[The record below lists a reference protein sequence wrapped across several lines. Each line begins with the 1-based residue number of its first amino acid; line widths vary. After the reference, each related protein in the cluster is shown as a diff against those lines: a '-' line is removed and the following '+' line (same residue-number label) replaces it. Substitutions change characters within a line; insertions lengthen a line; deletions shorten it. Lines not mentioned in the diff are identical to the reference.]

1 MTSGKGDITT
11 NPTRI
16 KKKIR
21 KKLYT
26 TVWELVLLL
35 RVHDKFQ
42 ERHRLPQWHKKKE
55 KVLSVMYL

>member
-16 KKKIR
+16 NKEKV
-21 KKLYT
+21 YT
-26 TVWELVLLL
+26 TLWELVLLL
-35 RVHDKFQ
+35 RVHGKFQ
-42 ERHRLPQWHKKKE
+42 ERHRLPHWHKKKE